1 MYLAPRKSAEAT
13 VARASLW
20 GRTSGSRLSV
30 TVTCPTRS
38 RRTCPTRPF
47 FTPDTR
53 TGSPSFKPLT
63 FLNTTSTGIA
73 LETIERPV
81 SQNIKPVNT
90 TKPTSTRAPTVTSR
104 LYVTST
110 RHSLGSNRRHREIAL
125 QELQHRG
132 ILGREDLVRRADG
145 ADLRLPQ
152 QRHPVRH
159 AERPPHV
166 VRHHHARHA
175 QLVAQPLDQPVDH
188 IGVHGI
194 EPRGRLVVQE
204 ILGLPRDRPRDSHAL
219 LHPARQLGRQLGRH
233 LGRQVHEP
241 QAFEHPVLAELLV
254 VIAYLVGN
262 AEPDVL
268 GHAHRVEQR
277 AVLEHVAQGAGPA
290 AARAARPR
298 SRRPSRVA
306 AGR

>member
-38 RRTCPTRPF
+38 SRTCPTRPF

-53 TGSPSFKPLT
+53 TGSPSFKPLM
-63 FLNTTSTGIA
+63 FFNTTFTGMA

-81 SQNIKPVNT
+81 SQNMKPVNT

-110 RHSLGSNRRHREIAL
+110 RLPTFLRFGLDQRHLEIAL
-125 QELQHRG
+125 EELQHRRV
-132 ILGREDLVRRADG
+132 LGREDLVRRSDG

-152 QRHPVRH
+152 ERHPVRH
-159 AERPPHV
+159 PERAPHV
-166 VRHHHARHA
+166 VRHHHARHP
-175 QLVAQPLDQPVDH
+175 QLVPQPLDQPVDH
-188 IGVHGI
+188 VGIHRI

-204 ILGLPRDRPRDSHAL
+204 ILGLPRNRPRDPHAL
-219 LHPARQLGRQLGRH
+219 LHSARQLRRQLGRYVRS
-233 LGRQVHEP
+233 QVHQP
-241 QAFEHPVLAELLV
+241 QAFLHAVLAKLL
-254 VIAYLVGN
+254 
-262 AEPDVL
+262 
-268 GHAHRVEQR
+268 
-277 AVLEHVAQGAGPA
+277 
-290 AARAARPR
+290 
-298 SRRPSRVA
+298 
-306 AGR
+306 